1 MKLFLFGIA
10 FLINILASG
19 APIVIGKN
27 PELFSF
33 FKPNIYVSHY
43 DNVFNLNPNE
53 LFKALDEHKF
63 QILERNIFNA
73 GSTNAYHYLS
83 VEIINTKPNTE
94 LIYWVIKNSA
104 INKIQLFSRTH
115 NKIISHEEFGD
126 YYKFDKRP
134 DDFFLLSAPL
144 NNEGNSKT
152 SFILKLDKRH
162 ENLFVPFTFFYPKQY
177 QKFKNNLY
185 LIFGI
190 FSGVLIL
197 MALINLFLYF
207 SFKDSI
213 HLYYIVYV
221 IANLFLILSFEG
233 IDFQLFYPNHPEF
246 SNISRYLSTAIELAM
261 AIILYRKFVGIS
273 MWNRN
278 NLVQILLTISLA
290 CNLIF
295 IPFSFFVFNEYE
307 NVIISKFLFL
317 KIFSVSNFTTMGLII
332 ISGIQKYRSGFKPA
346 LFFIVAVGLLYIGG
360 IEYSLNTNGIITD
373 NILFKNL
380 IPNTLV
386 YGIMAEVLIVC
397 LGIVSRYNR
406 FKKERDDF
414 QKQINTKQIELNNAA
429 IIFREQERKRISD
442 NIHDEIASRIFGVRM
457 MTEAIRNKTESPEL
471 SNQLGE
477 LRHSL
482 DAIAEKTRSVI
493 LDLNDSSRSS
503 AAEFTQELIELINEF
518 AQNSQKKFIID
529 ELNTNEV
536 FEIPQSTS
544 EQLLIIFRETFT
556 NFLKHSSS
564 EELSFA
570 ITLHAN
576 SIEFKLIEFSLTE
589 NPLPFIEG
597 NGIRSIKKRMESIAG
612 NIHWEF
618 DGNLITHI
626 TVPIEKHPQ
635 N

>member
-1 MKLFLFGIA
+1 MKHFWIFIFLLNGICSFGTSI
-10 FLINILASG
+10 I
-19 APIVIGKN
+19 IGEK
-27 PELFSF
+27 PEVFSF

-43 DNVFNLNPNE
+43 SSEKNLNSNE
-53 LFKALDEHKF
+53 LFKALDEHEF
-63 QILERNIFNA
+63 QLLERNIYNA

-104 INKIQLFSRTH
+104 INRIQLFSRTH
-115 NKIISHEEFGD
+115 DKIISHEEFGD

-144 NNEGNSKT
+144 INEGNTKT
-152 SFILKLDKRH
+152 SFILKLDKRN
-162 ENLFVPFTFFYPKQY
+162 ENLFIPFNFYYPKYY
-177 QKFKNNLY
+177 QQFKNHLY

-213 HLYYIVYV
+213 HLYYIIYV
-221 IANLFLILSFEG
+221 FANLFLILSFEG
-233 IDFQLFYPNHPEF
+233 IDFQLFYPNYPGF
-246 SNISRYLSTAIELAM
+246 SNISRYLSAAVELAM

-273 MWNRN
+273 IWDRS

-290 CNLIF
+290 CNIII

-307 NVIISKFLFL
+307 NVFISKILFL
-317 KIFSVSNFTTMGLII
+317 KIFTVTNFSTMGLII
-332 ISGIQKYRSGFKPA
+332 ISAIQKYRSGFKPA

-373 NILFKNL
+373 NLLFKNI

-414 QKQINTKQIELNNAA
+414 QKQISSKQIELNNASV
-429 IIFREQERKRISD
+429 IFREQERKRISD

-457 MTEAIRNKTESPEL
+457 MTEAIRNRTESPEL
-471 SNQLGE
+471 YNQLGE
-477 LRHSL
+477 LRLSL
-482 DAIAEKTRSVI
+482 DTIAEKTRSVI
-493 LDLNDSSRSS
+493 FELNDSSKTSFLD
-503 AAEFTQELIELINEF
+503 FTQKLIDQINEF

-529 ELNTNEV
+529 ELNTDAN
-536 FEIPQSTS
+536 FEIPQLTS
-544 EQLLIIFRETFT
+544 DQLLKTFREILT
-556 NFLKHSSS
+556 NFLKHSSA
-564 EELSFA
+564 EELSIA
-570 ITLHAN
+570 VKLDTN
-576 SIEFKLIEFSLTE
+576 SIEFKLIEFNPKE
-589 NPLPFIEG
+589 NPLPFKEG
-597 NGIRSIKKRMESIAG
+597 NGVRSIKKRMESIAG

-618 DGNLITHI
+618 DGNLNTHI
-626 TVPIEKHPQ
+626 TIPIEKHS
-635 N
+635 

>member
-1 MKLFLFGIA
+1 VKHFWIFIFLLNGICSFGTSI
-10 FLINILASG
+10 I
-19 APIVIGKN
+19 IGDK
-27 PELFSF
+27 PEVFSF

-43 DNVFNLNPNE
+43 YSEKNLNSNE

-63 QILERNIFNA
+63 QLLELNIYNA

-83 VEIINTKPNTE
+83 VEIINTKSNTE

-104 INKIQLFSRTH
+104 INRIQLFSRIH
-115 NKIISHEEFGD
+115 NKIITHEEFGD

-144 NNEGNSKT
+144 INEGNSKT

-177 QKFKNNLY
+177 QQFKNHLY

-233 IDFQLFYPNHPEF
+233 IDFQIFYPNYPGF

-273 MWNRN
+273 MWNRS
-278 NLVQILLTISLA
+278 NLVQILLTILLA

-295 IPFSFFVFNEYE
+295 IPFSFFVFNDYE
-307 NVIISKFLFL
+307 NVFISKILFL
-317 KIFSVSNFTTMGLII
+317 KIFTITNFSTMGLII
-332 ISGIQKYRSGFKPA
+332 ISAIQKYRSGFKPA

-373 NILFKNL
+373 NLLFKNI

-397 LGIVSRYNR
+397 LGIVSRYNQ

-414 QKQINTKQIELNNAA
+414 QKQISTKQIELNNAS

-457 MTEAIRNKTESPEL
+457 MTEAIRNRTESPEL

-493 LDLNDSSRSS
+493 FELNDSSKTSLVD
-503 AAEFTQELIELINEF
+503 FTQKLIDLINEF

-529 ELNTNEV
+529 ELNTDAI
-536 FEIPQSTS
+536 FEISQITS
-544 EQLLIIFRETFT
+544 EQLLITFREAFT
-556 NFLKHSSS
+556 NFLKHSSA
-564 EELSFA
+564 EELSIAFKLQ
-570 ITLHAN
+570 TN
-576 SIEFKLIEFSLTE
+576 SIEFKLIEFNPKE
-589 NPLPFIEG
+589 NPIPLKEG
-597 NGIRSIKKRMESIAG
+597 NGVRSIKKRMESIAG

-626 TVPIEKHPQ
+626 SVPIEK
-635 N
+635 NS

>member
-1 MKLFLFGIA
+1 MKHFWIFIFLLNGICSFGTSI
-10 FLINILASG
+10 I
-19 APIVIGKN
+19 IGEK
-27 PELFSF
+27 PEVFSF

-43 DNVFNLNPNE
+43 SSEKNLNSNE

-63 QILERNIFNA
+63 QLLERNIYNA

-104 INKIQLFSRTH
+104 INRIQLFSRTH

-144 NNEGNSKT
+144 INEGNTKT
-152 SFILKLDKRH
+152 SFILKLDKRK
-162 ENLFVPFTFFYPKQY
+162 ENLFIPFNFYYPKYY
-177 QKFKNNLY
+177 QQFKNHLY

-197 MALINLFLYF
+197 MALINLLLYF

-213 HLYYIVYV
+213 HLYYIIYV
-221 IANLFLILSFEG
+221 FANLFLILSFEG
-233 IDFQLFYPNHPEF
+233 IDFQLFYPNYPEF
-246 SNISRYLSTAIELAM
+246 SNISRYLSAAVELAM

-273 MWNRN
+273 IWDRS

-290 CNLIF
+290 CNIII

-307 NVIISKFLFL
+307 NVFISKILFL
-317 KIFSVSNFTTMGLII
+317 KIFTVTNFSTMGLII
-332 ISGIQKYRSGFKPA
+332 ISAIQKYRSGFKPA

-373 NILFKNL
+373 NLLFKNI

-414 QKQINTKQIELNNAA
+414 QKQISSKQIELNNASVM
-429 IIFREQERKRISD
+429 FREQERKRISD

-457 MTEAIRNKTESPEL
+457 MTEAIRNQTESTEL
-471 SNQLGE
+471 YNQLGE
-477 LRHSL
+477 LRLSL
-482 DAIAEKTRSVI
+482 DTIAEKTRSVI
-493 LDLNDSSRSS
+493 FELNDSSKTSFLD
-503 AAEFTQELIELINEF
+503 FTQKLIDLINEF

-529 ELNTNEV
+529 ELNTDAN
-536 FEIPQSTS
+536 FEIPQITS
-544 EQLLIIFRETFT
+544 DQLLKTFREILT
-556 NFLKHSSS
+556 NFLKHSSA
-564 EELSFA
+564 EQLSIA
-570 ITLHAN
+570 VKLNTN
-576 SIEFKLIEFSLTE
+576 SIEFKLIEFNPKE
-589 NPLPFIEG
+589 NPLPFKEG

-618 DGNLITHI
+618 DGNLNTHI
-626 TVPIEKHPQ
+626 TVPIEKHS
-635 N
+635 

>member
-1 MKLFLFGIA
+1 
-10 FLINILASG
+10 
-19 APIVIGKN
+19 
-27 PELFSF
+27 
-33 FKPNIYVSHY
+33 
-43 DNVFNLNPNE
+43 
-53 LFKALDEHKF
+53 
-63 QILERNIFNA
+63 
-73 GSTNAYHYLS
+73 
-83 VEIINTKPNTE
+83 
-94 LIYWVIKNSA
+94 
-104 INKIQLFSRTH
+104 
-115 NKIISHEEFGD
+115 
-126 YYKFDKRP
+126 
-134 DDFFLLSAPL
+134 
-144 NNEGNSKT
+144 
-152 SFILKLDKRH
+152 
-162 ENLFVPFTFFYPKQY
+162 
-177 QKFKNNLY
+177 
-185 LIFGI
+185 
-190 FSGVLIL
+190 
-197 MALINLFLYF
+197 
-207 SFKDSI
+207 
-213 HLYYIVYV
+213 
-221 IANLFLILSFEG
+221 
-233 IDFQLFYPNHPEF
+233 
-246 SNISRYLSTAIELAM
+246 
-261 AIILYRKFVGIS
+261 
-273 MWNRN
+273 
-278 NLVQILLTISLA
+278 
-290 CNLIF
+290 
-295 IPFSFFVFNEYE
+295 
-307 NVIISKFLFL
+307 
-317 KIFSVSNFTTMGLII
+317 
-332 ISGIQKYRSGFKPA
+332 
-346 LFFIVAVGLLYIGG
+346 
-360 IEYSLNTNGIITD
+360 
-373 NILFKNL
+373 
-380 IPNTLV
+380 
-386 YGIMAEVLIVC
+386 MAEVLIVC

-414 QKQINTKQIELNNAA
+414 QKQINTKQIELNDAA